1 MDKAAADRIEH
12 QLRSA
17 FPGGAITRVE
27 VLQYGDDPEVE
38 PGQTVIRV
46 FFDWP
51 GRSKGEQAN
60 PKTVHAFLTGNAAA
74 LDMLRNELPGV
85 VGWVEF
91 RPDSADGRDR
101 ADGLSY
107 RITDRGR
114 RAAAADDVPEDFTPV
129 MTRLGPADLATLD
142 TLITAGMANN
152 RAEAIRWALSRIQR

>member
-12 QLRSA
+12 QLRPA
-17 FPGGAITRVE
+17 FPEGAITRVQ

-74 LDMLRNELPGV
+74 LDMLRYFLAISGAPE
-85 VGWVEF
+85 
-91 RPDSADGRDR
+91 
-101 ADGLSY
+101 
-107 RITDRGR
+107 R
-114 RAAAADDVPEDFTPV
+114 RAIPPPRWPPRVCPQQVPEKSV
-129 MTRLGPADLATLD
+129 
-142 TLITAGMANN
+142 
-152 RAEAIRWALSRIQR
+152 